1 MDLKISRYSSW
12 CVIALNTKSIFYSM
26 AYLRVKSI
34 RDQKYLYLVKSHWD
48 SKKKTSKQSIIKYL
62 GIESDVSLSDI
73 PENFRDSEKIID
85 YFMNQKY
92 FQPTVQNEITKK
104 LQKDLLSSF
113 KNSDYIEANSLLESY
128 KKIYGF
134 ESFLTN
140 VLVPLIEE
148 IESLGYSKKIDLGTQ
163 TTCYNAVQDLMNLIL
178 ENNTIQLKKKKILI
192 CVPYGE
198 QHTFG
203 TKVLESQLLSNGNV
217 VYNLSPF
224 TPVSTIIESIE
235 YNNPDFIFISITLD
249 ENTLSA
255 KRMIQKINDQ
265 YAIPIIVGGQAVKN
279 DSENWNASIGQ
290 NLSITKILKLIQS
303 KKSEIIQI
311 I

>member
-1 MDLKISRYSSW
+1 MDLKISRYSPW
-12 CVIALNTKSIFYSM
+12 CVIGLNTKSIFYSM

-279 DSENWNASIGQ
+279 DSENWNSSIGQ

-303 KKSEIIQI
+303 KKSEIIQTV
-311 I
+311 

>member
-1 MDLKISRYSSW
+1 MR
-12 CVIALNTKSIFYSM
+12 A
-26 AYLRVKSI
+26 KSI
-34 RDQKYLYLVKSHWD
+34 RGQKYLYLVESKWD
-48 SKKKTSKQSIIKYL
+48 SKKKTSKQNIIKYL
-62 GIESDVSLSDI
+62 GVESNVSLHDI
-73 PENFRDSEKIID
+73 PENYQNSQKIID
-85 YFMNQKY
+85 YFRNQKY

-104 LQKDLLSSF
+104 LQNDLLSLF
-113 KNSDYIEANSLLESY
+113 KNGDYVEANSLLESY
-128 KKIYGF
+128 EKIYGF
-134 ESFLTN
+134 ESFLTD
-140 VLVPLIEE
+140 VLIPLIDE

>member
-1 MDLKISRYSSW
+1 MDLKTSRYSSW

-34 RDQKYLYLVKSHWD
+34 RDQKYLYLVKSDWD

-104 LQKDLLSSF
+104 LQKDLLSSI
-113 KNSDYIEANSLLESY
+113 KNGDYVEANSLLESY

-134 ESFLTN
+134 ESFLTD
-140 VLVPLIEE
+140 VLIPLIEE

-163 TTCYNAVQDLMNLIL
+163 TTCYNAIQDVMNLIL
-178 ENNTIQLKKKKILI
+178 ENNSDTLKKKKILI
-192 CVPYGE
+192 CVTYGE
-198 QHTFG
+198 QHTLG
-203 TKVLESQLLSNGNV
+203 TKVLESQLLSKGNT

-224 TPVSTIIESIE
+224 TPVSSILESIE
-235 YNNPDFIFISITLD
+235 YNNPDCIFVSITLD
-249 ENTLSA
+249 ENILSG
-255 KRMIQKINDQ
+255 KRMIQKISDQ
-265 YAIPIIVGGQAVKN
+265 YKIPIELN
-279 DSENWNASIGQ
+279 Y
-290 NLSITKILKLIQS
+290 LLL
-303 KKSEIIQI
+303 
-311 I
+311 

>member
-1 MDLKISRYSSW
+1 MDLKISRYSPW
-12 CVIALNTKSIFYSM
+12 CVIGLNTKSIFYSM

-140 VLVPLIEE
+140 VLVPLIDE

-178 ENNTIQLKKKKILI
+178 ENSTIQLKKKKILI